1 MCVCNFI
8 YKMIGNDSIGIRI
21 VISREID
28 HLWTK
33 IAFDLVKIVSHT
45 HTHIFL
51 FRCDWSSN
59 CLIFLLLEKQNYV
72 WCLLEILFLFVICLM
87 YSFWQVDNSR
97 IIKSCVFYLF
107 CFVDL
112 CIFTT
117 IIVCFINFVY
127 E

>member
-21 VISREID
+21 VISRDLSLVISRELD

-33 IAFDLVKIVSHT
+33 IACDLVKIVSHT
-45 HTHIFL
+45 YIFFSMQLIVELPHI
-51 FRCDWSSN
+51 
-59 CLIFLLLEKQNYV
+59 LLLEKQNYV

-97 IIKSCVFYLF
+97 IIKSCVFF
-107 CFVDL
+107 ICFVDL
-112 CIFTT
+112 C
-117 IIVCFINFVY
+117 NFHYSNCVFL
-127 E
+127 